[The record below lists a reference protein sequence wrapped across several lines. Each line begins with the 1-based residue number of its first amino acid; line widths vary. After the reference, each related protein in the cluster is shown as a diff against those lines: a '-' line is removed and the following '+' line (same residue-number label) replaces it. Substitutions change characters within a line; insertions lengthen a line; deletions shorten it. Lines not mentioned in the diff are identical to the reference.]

1 MNSMTGF
8 GHGTSS
14 RLPHT
19 IDVQIS
25 SYNRKQLDIRVKSSR
40 GLESV
45 EKEIRDLVAAAV
57 SRGSVF
63 VNINRTAEGEGA
75 AEVHVDA
82 ELARQVQVAAAGIAA
97 ALEIDGTITIRD
109 LLAIPDLVTVRSS
122 ELPEA
127 DTLALVREATQTAL
141 AGFTAMRAVE
151 GEAMLT
157 DLSGRRETL
166 RDMLQKIREIGP
178 KIVDRYRE
186 KLFERVAELVE
197 GIEHDDERLHRE
209 VVVFADRCDIT
220 EELIRQDS
228 HLQQMQTLFDDSEPV
243 GRKLDFLIQEMVRE
257 INTIGSKS
265 QDAETARI
273 VVDFKTE
280 LDRIREQVQ
289 NVE

>member
-1 MNSMTGF
+1 M
-8 GHGTSS
+8 
-14 RLPHT
+14 
-19 IDVQIS
+19 
-25 SYNRKQLDIRVKSSR
+25 
-40 GLESV
+40 
-45 EKEIRDLVAAAV
+45 
-57 SRGSVF
+57 
-63 VNINRTAEGEGA
+63 
-75 AEVHVDA
+75 
-82 ELARQVQVAAAGIAA
+82 
-97 ALEIDGTITIRD
+97 
-109 LLAIPDLVTVRSS
+109 
-122 ELPEA
+122 
-127 DTLALVREATQTAL
+127 QTAL

-151 GEAMLT
+151 GEAMLA